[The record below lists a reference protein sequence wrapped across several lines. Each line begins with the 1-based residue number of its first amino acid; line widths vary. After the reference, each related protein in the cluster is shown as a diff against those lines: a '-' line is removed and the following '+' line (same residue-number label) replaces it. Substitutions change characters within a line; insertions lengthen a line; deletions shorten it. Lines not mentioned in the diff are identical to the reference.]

1 VLAHGHLQ
9 STSPAACRA
18 EVIRRRGQVAALGSL
33 GLSHRMFVEQ
43 KLSHRWP
50 DDYLKCVLQFL
61 ALDRPSKQAYLP
73 PDFPAKMFHMG
84 EADMETGSA
93 LMFMCQLSQ
102 DCCHA
107 FAFSA
112 DDERGHLLQELRRLL
127 EQRRRGG
134 DLDLVVR
141 LARMALELFGCLIAS
156 PSIPCAVLLDEWST
170 GVY

>member
-1 VLAHGHLQ
+1 
-9 STSPAACRA
+9 
-18 EVIRRRGQVAALGSL
+18 
-33 GLSHRMFVEQ
+33 MFIEQ

-61 ALDRPSKQAYLP
+61 ALDQPSKQAYLP
-73 PDFPAKMFHMG
+73 PDFPAKTFHMG

-93 LMFMCQLSQ
+93 LMFICQLAQ

-112 DDERGHLLQELRRLL
+112 DDERGHLLVELRRLL
-127 EQRRRGG
+127 ELMAFSKHPFLWDITRASE
-134 DLDLVVR
+134 DTDVVWKLVARV
-141 LARMALELFGCLIAS
+141 ARMALESFGCRVAL

-170 GVY
+170 GAYSNAS